1 MPRKTIPSYRPTRNP
16 QNPEKTVFVPV
27 RSHLWSE
34 VGLDSFRK
42 VWDVLLD
49 YYCEPFT
56 GKSRLID
63 ETHLGWWTRLN
74 RMFWKS
80 EAFTLREVEDRYGIA
95 PATFT
100 SYIDRLE
107 DVELLDRE
115 RCIDLRGQPVD
126 LLIRT
131 PYPPARFLQQRER
144 LLERVNTKDEKG
156 RTVGHTAL
164 NRKQLGGS
172 KAEGYPSRFL
182 SVKERMKRI
191 QAQARD
197 ANLAKMQEVIDH
209 VIYVNVG
216 RDNFTEKAFVT
227 EVKRM
232 CLVWTVY
239 YDDRLLR
246 DAIGQYRNSK

>member
-1 MPRKTIPSYRPTRNP
+1 MPRKTIPSHRPTKDPKNP
-16 QNPEKTVFVPV
+16 DKTIFVPV

-49 YYCEPFT
+49 YYCEPFD
-56 GKSRLID
+56 GKNRLID
-63 ETHLGWWTRLN
+63 ETHLGWWTRFN
-74 RMFWKS
+74 RMFWKN
-80 EAFTLREVEDRYGIA
+80 EAFTLREVEERYGLHRE
-95 PATFT
+95 TFT

-131 PYPPARFLQQRER
+131 PYPPGRFLKERER
-144 LLERVNTKDEKG
+144 LWGRVNTADEKG
-156 RTVGHTAL
+156 RVIGHTAL
-164 NRKQLGGS
+164 TRKQLGGS
-172 KAEGYPSRFL
+172 KADGYPSRL
-182 SVKERMKRI
+182 LHVKDRMERMK
-191 QAQARD
+191 ALARD

-209 VIYVNVG
+209 VIYINVG
-216 RDNFTEKAFVT
+216 RNNFTEKDFV
-227 EVKRM
+227 EQVKKM
-232 CLVWTVY
+232 CIAWTVF